1 MAATFWSAL
10 VGFGSATRVPWGGL
24 TVHPAELMG
33 VQLQVTDFNGAGEVF
48 RHAHSSEWGA
58 ISSALQAVTLHLKGS
73 DQAGIIGTPIWN
85 AVGNNATI
93 KGELVARGWQ
103 PNIPIPSAYAY
114 FGKAVDFLKNGVVVE
129 VQFSNYPF
137 LLNNLLRCELFF
149 KAGIELAG
157 TRIEVAVIVVKAK
170 MFTASQ
176 STLYYEQAANQ
187 LAALAQNDVFG
198 VPLRLVGLFEAYG
211 SNRPIVW
218 TTYSAARH
226 SRQVRTQETTTA
238 TISQGPRAASR
249 ASSRSPELR
258 KERVKGWCKGVHRF
272 RPLPTRPI

>member
-1 MAATFWSAL
+1 
-10 VGFGSATRVPWGGL
+10 
-24 TVHPAELMG
+24 MG
-33 VQLQVTDFNGAGEVF
+33 VQLQVTDFNDADEVF
-48 RHAHSSEWGA
+48 RDTHSCEWGA

-85 AVGNNATI
+85 AVGNNDAI

-157 TRIEVAVIVVKAK
+157 TRIEAAVIVVKAK

-176 STLYYEQAANQ
+176 STLYYEQAVNQ
-187 LAALAQNDVFG
+187 LTALAQNDVFG

-211 SNRPIVW
+211 SSRPIVW

-226 SRQVRTQETTTA
+226 SRQVRTQETITA
-238 TISQGPRAASR
+238 TISQGRRAASR
-249 ASSRSPELR
+249 AIITIP
-258 KERVKGWCKGVHRF
+258 
-272 RPLPTRPI
+272 